1 MQKLEAVVNAIRY
14 VKSTPMQKFTYEEI
28 LNGLENLEMAYT
40 EEKGYDSIVITP
52 DFDQNMKLEFSREKH
67 FMVTKFEIIH
77 ILLNDLQVYY
87 DELIVED
94 KINKSNLKI
103 AKTKL
108 ELYQT
113 RGVFSWEDKQVVI
126 QTVLS
131 KYHDDELIATLML
144 LKHMDKSNQ
153 DISYIERH
161 FTPLKYDD
169 KETDMFIE
177 LYNKQFKHFATIDL
191 IHCQV
196 VEDKFELI
204 KDAYR
209 ALTGLDLV

>member
-1 MQKLEAVVNAIRY
+1 MQKLETVVKAIRY
-14 VKSTPMQKFTYEEI
+14 VKNIPMQKFTYEEVLI
-28 LNGLENLEMAYT
+28 GLENLGLTYT
-40 EEKGYDSIVITP
+40 EEKGLDSVVITP
-52 DFDQNMKLEFSREKH
+52 DFNQNIKLEFIREKH
-67 FMVTKFEIIH
+67 FMITKFEIIH
-77 ILLNDLQVYY
+77 ILLIDLQLYY
-87 DELIVED
+87 DELIVEN
-94 KINKSNLKI
+94 KISQSDIEI

-131 KYHDDELIATLML
+131 KYHDDDLIATLML

-169 KETDMFIE
+169 KETNMFIE

-196 VEDKFELI
+196 VEDRFELI
-204 KDAYR
+204 KEAYG
-209 ALTGLDLV
+209 ALTGLVLA

>member
-1 MQKLEAVVNAIRY
+1 MQKLEAVVKAIRY
-14 VKSTPMQKFTYEEI
+14 VKSIPMQKFTYEEVLI
-28 LNGLENLEMAYT
+28 GLENLGLTYT
-40 EEKGYDSIVITP
+40 EEKGLDSIVITP
-52 DFDQNMKLEFSREKH
+52 DFDQNIKLEFTREKH

-77 ILLNDLQVYY
+77 ILLIDLQLYY
-87 DELIVED
+87 DELIVEN
-94 KINKSNLKI
+94 KINQSDLEI

-113 RGVFSWEDKQVVI
+113 RGVFTWEDKQVVI

-131 KYHDDELIATLML
+131 KYHADDLIATLML

-161 FTPLKYDD
+161 FTSLKYDD

-177 LYNKQFKHFATIDL
+177 LYNKQFELFATIDL

-204 KDAYR
+204 KKAYN
-209 ALTGLDLV
+209 ALTGLDLA